1 MESPGTAMRRGPT
14 SWNDLKMKRTTLLW
28 FCRSVVSDSL
38 PPPGRQHARLPC
50 PSPSLER
57 AQTHVHWRWPICAKW
72 WDGSLPGR
80 EKTQAGAQAPGEQS
94 GGGAAEVRWETGEGW
109 EQEKPGLPGSSAHS
123 GAFIWR
129 EMQDRW
135 MECLLRSEEERSKT
149 GGDGAWTKKGAV
161 DRERSGWIWVP
172 RELSVFDKTTEQ
184 KGTGL
189 SNWDGEK
196 WNWNRVPSRVFI
208 SHILF
213 FHCLLN
219 TQMGLSRKQL
229 DIQALSSGREKNAGE
244 REELQIFNLSV
255 KSRWWWPFSC

>member
-1 MESPGTAMRRGPT
+1 MESPGIAMRRGPM
-14 SWNDLKMKRTTLLW
+14 SWNDFKMKRTLLW
-28 FCRSVVSDSL
+28 FSRSVMSNSL
-38 PPPGRQHARLPC
+38 TPPGRQHARLPC

-57 AQTHVHWRWPICAKW
+57 AQTQVHWRWPICAKW

-80 EKTQAGAQAPGEQS
+80 EKTRAGAQAPGEQS
-94 GGGAAEVRWETGEGW
+94 GGGAAEVQWETAEGW

-135 MECLLRSEEERSKT
+135 RECLLRSEEERSKT

-161 DRERSGWIWVP
+161 DRERSGWTWVL
-172 RELSVFDKTTEQ
+172 RELSVFDKRMGQ

-196 WNWNRVPSRVFI
+196 WNRNRVAIKS
-208 SHILF
+208 
-213 FHCLLN
+213 FHFVY
-219 TQMGLSRKQL
+219 
-229 DIQALSSGREKNAGE
+229 I
-244 REELQIFNLSV
+244 IFPLPINF
-255 KSRWWWPFSC
+255 PNGAIT